1 MRRIVATTLLL
12 ISTPAMAGTYIP
24 PVVRVA
30 PAPVV
35 RVAPVHVA
43 PVVRVNPVVRTHPV
57 VRSHTVVKPVTT
69 IGRPVVHR
77 HRHDHLRTQPV
88 IIYTAAQKPKCAEAK
103 PGSKGCAKK

>member
-1 MRRIVATTLLL
+1 MRKIIATILLL
-12 ISTPAMAGTYIP
+12 FSTPAMAGTYIP

-43 PVVRVNPVVRTHPV
+43 PVVRVNPVVRTSPV
-57 VRSHTVVKPVTT
+57 VRTNTVVKPVTT
-69 IGRPVVHR
+69 IGRPVAHR
-77 HRHDHLRTQPV
+77 HHPRTQPV
-88 IIYTAAQKPKCAEAK
+88 IVYTAAQKPKCAEAK

>member
-1 MRRIVATTLLL
+1 MRKIIATTLLL
-12 ISTPAMAGTYIP
+12 ISTPAMAGTYVA

-57 VRSHTVVKPVTT
+57 VRPHTVVKPVTT
-69 IGRPVVHR
+69 MGRPVAHR
-77 HRHDHLRTQPV
+77 HHHLRTQPV
-88 IIYTAAQKPKCAEAK
+88 IVYTAAQKPKCAQAK
-103 PGSKGCAKK
+103 PGSKECAKK